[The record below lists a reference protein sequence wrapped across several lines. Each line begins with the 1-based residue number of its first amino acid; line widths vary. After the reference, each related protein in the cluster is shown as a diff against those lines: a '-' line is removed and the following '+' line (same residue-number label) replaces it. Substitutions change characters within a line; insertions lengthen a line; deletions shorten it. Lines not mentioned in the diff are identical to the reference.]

1 MLQAGLDTCVFNT
14 GFSNTVVINLMYTGR
29 DKWPDLFDLDGLNG
43 LVWFEPSSSTGAFE
57 SSCPEGCQTGKVIQS
72 KLPSLLL

>member
-1 MLQAGLDTCVFNT
+1 MQ
-14 GFSNTVVINLMYTGR
+14 TGR

-57 SSCPEGCQTGKVIQS
+57 SSRPEGCQTGKVIQS